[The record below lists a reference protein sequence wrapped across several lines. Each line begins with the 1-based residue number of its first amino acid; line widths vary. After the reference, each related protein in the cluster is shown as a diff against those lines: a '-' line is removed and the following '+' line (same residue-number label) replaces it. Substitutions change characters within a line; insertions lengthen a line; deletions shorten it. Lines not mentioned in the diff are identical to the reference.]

1 MYIKPASVA
10 YNIINGTRQLRA
22 ISKLNR
28 YIPFHRNLCLSR
40 EVNQLFRAG
49 NFS

>member
-22 ISKLNR
+22 INKLNR
-28 YIPFHRNLCLSR
+28 YISFHRNLCLSR